1 MRVLLFTGKGGVG
14 KTTVAAATAVRAAGS
29 GNRTLIMSTDPAHS
43 LGDSFDQEIGEH
55 ATPIAENLWAEQI
68 DAQSRLES
76 NWREIQDY
84 FVQLMNWAG
93 VETIQAEELSVIPG
107 LDEIFALIDVKAH
120 VEGGKYDLLIV
131 DCAPTAETLRLLSL
145 PEVMNWYIERI
156 FPVERRVV
164 KTLRPIVSKM
174 TTLPIAGE
182 NFYAAV
188 ERLHRNLDAVHRIL
202 TDESSSTVRLVVNPE
217 KMVISEARRTYT
229 YLGLFGYRCDAIVV
243 NRIIPEDVTDPY
255 FGKWK
260 DIQAEHLQT
269 VRESF
274 EPVPILTARLFD
286 REMVGVQLL
295 EEMGR
300 EVYGD
305 LPVTDVLYRDDP
317 IRVRRR
323 SGGYVLTMRLPF
335 VSREDM
341 DIHRRGEE
349 LYVRVGTYK
358 RNLILPQTL
367 QRMEV
372 PWRQLRRR
380 PSGDRV
386 RAAAGVGAGAEGK
399 ELKMPETESGH
410 AATTSD
416 GAAGSA
422 ADAQPQPPVCTVA
435 FCPICMAVTAG
446 QGAAPDVFEHLLA
459 AAREFFLAA
468 RAVIDVRGD
477 HVSGVEKSPNG
488 SKDFE
493 RIEIS

>member
-14 KTTVAAATAVRAAGS
+14 KTTIAAATAVQAARA
-29 GNRTLIMSTDPAHS
+29 GNRTLVMSTDPAHS
-43 LGDSFDQEIGEH
+43 LADSFDVEIGET
-55 ATPIAENLWAEQI
+55 ATPIAEHLWAEQI
-68 DAQSRLES
+68 DAQSRLET

-107 LDEIFALIDVKAH
+107 LDEIFALIDVKTH
-120 VEGGKYDLLIV
+120 VQAGKYDLLIV

-164 KTLRPIVSKM
+164 KTLRPIVTKM

-182 NFYAAV
+182 RFYASV
-188 ERLHRNLDAVHRIL
+188 ERLHRNLNAVHRIL
-202 TDESSSTVRLVVNPE
+202 TDEKSSTVRLVVNPE

-229 YLGLFGYRCDAIVV
+229 YLGLFGYRVDAIVV

-286 REMVGVQLL
+286 REMVGLSLL
-295 EEMGR
+295 QDMGI

-305 LPVTDVLYRDDP
+305 RPVTDVLFHDDP

-323 SGGYVLTMRLPF
+323 ANGYVLTVRLPF

-349 LYVRVGTYK
+349 LFVRVGSYK

-367 QRMEV
+367 QRM
-372 PWRQLRRR
+372 
-380 PSGDRV
+380 
-386 RAAAGVGAGAEGK
+386 
-399 ELKMPETESGH
+399 
-410 AATTSD
+410 
-416 GAAGSA
+416 
-422 ADAQPQPPVCTVA
+422 
-435 FCPICMAVTAG
+435 
-446 QGAAPDVFEHLLA
+446 
-459 AAREFFLAA
+459 
-468 RAVIDVRGD
+468 DVRGANFVGD
-477 HVSGVEKSPNG
+477 HL
-488 SKDFE
+488 
-493 RIEIS
+493 EIAFARQPPAQAGRSTRG